1 MSIQT
6 LKILFQNDSGKSIYY
21 VVINGDVNVL
31 DSGRWCLAQAA
42 GPNVC
47 VAKEA
52 DAKFKLEAVLFTV

>member
-21 VVINGDVNVL
+21 VVINVNVL

-42 GPNVC
+42 GSNVC